1 MKKSKLLVAALAA
14 TMFTTAAC
22 ALVACGDDDS
32 TGNTYTVTF
41 DADGGSIS
49 GSKTLTT
56 DASGFVQGDIP
67 AASKA
72 DYTFQGWSLS
82 KGDDTI
88 INFKS
93 QKFTDDKVVY
103 AVYTPGA
110 GEVTVTFDYGDGS
123 GAPASAQTV
132 NGKLTSLP
140 TPTVPQDCVFNG
152 WYTAEAGGEYVTTNT
167 SFSQSCTIYAR
178 YKSTIAERNNYCY
191 VGSTKHMLT
200 ATTVEGAEQAY
211 TVHVELNEGNAISFY
226 VDVELIEAQRGA
238 IWLGMEAVTE
248 KTGEFT
254 AAKQGTFDF
263 TLAYY
268 AEGGD
273 WKIEADDGTIPFQAN
288 HFYLVGAAFGWN
300 ECSADGYIGATSGT
314 YELTVGDS
322 PVVFKIAKCANGKT
336 GAILWDDSVLDV
348 NSVTEGLGYLSAA
361 SDQNIRLAIPGTYT
375 ITVGVDGHIEI
386 TSDTEEPA
394 LTIHK
399 DHYYMVGE
407 GLDYINWGACT
418 KDGYLGATSG
428 EIELTVGEE
437 PVKFKI
443 VKSSDMF
450 GTIDWDTA
458 LNAGDVTKGAGY
470 LTVDHDPNG
479 DVNTNIR
486 LETAGTY
493 RIKLVDGK
501 IEIENDDFEEPPVAI
516 FVGHYYLVNADFG
529 WTCVED
535 GHLGATS
542 GQIDV
547 KVTEDADDTEE
558 PFAFK
563 IVKCNSLAGGVD
575 WSSAVGMSTV
585 GKGYVTTDG
594 DGNFVIKKAG
604 DYTIKLVNGKIE
616 ITSENV
622 EDPGIGGGES
632 SVDNSSLTFEECS
645 GEGAWLVGVIQEKD
659 QTWTTGYG
667 NGFKMERADD
677 DNNQQYKIEV
687 YLQAGDE
694 VKIRFNKTADT
705 NEGVGYSEI
714 SNSGDLDCIENADGN
729 IAIKTTGKY
738 TFYFKFTWTSND
750 RIYLIFEAA
759 E

>member
-123 GAPASAQTV
+123 GTPASAQTV

-152 WYTAEAGGEYVTTNT
+152 WYTAEAGGEYITTNT
-167 SFSQSCTIYAR
+167 TFNQSCTIYAR

-288 HFYLVGAAFGWN
+288 HFYLVGAGFGWN
-300 ECSADGYIGATSGT
+300 ECSADGYIGATSGSI
-314 YELTVGDS
+314 ELTVGS
-322 PVVFKIAKCANGKT
+322 AAVSFKLAKCANGKS

-348 NSVTEGLGYLSAA
+348 NSVAAGLGYIS
-361 SDQNIRLAIPGTYT
+361 SDGDNNVILKTAGTYT
-375 ITVGVDGHIEI
+375 ITLKNGKIEI
-386 TSDTEEPA
+386 TSELEEPD
-394 LTIHK
+394 IK
-399 DHYYMVGE
+399 IFKNHYYIVGE
-407 GLDYINWGACT
+407 GAEFLQWGSCT
-418 KDGYLGATSG
+418 EDGYMGETSG
-428 EIELTVGEE
+428 EKDLTVGEE
-437 PVKFKI
+437 PVKFKL
-443 VKSSDMF
+443 VKCANIT
-450 GTIDWDTA
+450 GGIDWDSA
-458 LNAGDVTKGAGY
+458 LGRSD
-470 LTVDHDPNG
+470 
-479 DVNTNIR
+479 I
-486 LETAGTY
+486 
-493 RIKLVDGK
+493 
-501 IEIENDDFEEPPVAI
+501 
-516 FVGHYYLVNADFG
+516 
-529 WTCVED
+529 VE
-535 GHLGATS
+535 
-542 GQIDV
+542 
-547 KVTEDADDTEE
+547 
-558 PFAFK
+558 
-563 IVKCNSLAGGVD
+563 
-575 WSSAVGMSTV
+575 

-594 DGNFVIKKAG
+594 DGNFVLNIAG
-604 DYTIKLVNGKIE
+604 TYKIKLVNGKIE
-616 ITSENV
+616 IISDV
-622 EDPGIGGGES
+622 EEPEPTKDIDGYTYGAVDS
-632 SVDNSSLTFEECS
+632 SKYY
-645 GEGAWLVGVIQEKD
+645 LVGGFIGEEFDGDNGYEMIPNPEKP
-659 QTWTTGYG
+659 TEEYIVK
-667 NGFKMERADD
+667 GFTVE
-677 DNNQQYKIEV
+677 
-687 YLQAGDE
+687 AGGK
-694 VKIRFNKTADT
+694 VKIVFGGQSYGYANVHAEWGNKDWVETD
-705 NEGVGYSEI
+705 
-714 SNSGDLDCIENADGN
+714 ADGN
-729 IAIKTTGKY
+729 IVFKEGNVYNIFFNPTTG
-738 TFYFKFTWTSND
+738 D
-750 RIYLIFEAA
+750 IFLNK
-759 E
+759 